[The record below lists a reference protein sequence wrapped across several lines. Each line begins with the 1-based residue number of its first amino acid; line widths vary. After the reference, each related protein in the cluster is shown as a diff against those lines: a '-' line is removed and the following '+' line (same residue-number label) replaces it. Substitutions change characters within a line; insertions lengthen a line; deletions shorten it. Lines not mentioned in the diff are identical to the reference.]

1 MIAGAFVI
9 HGIAA
14 LIIILAILALFVLGV
29 VTFFRMVAR
38 GARHVVDRGETSGH
52 RHRGS

>member
-1 MIAGAFVI
+1 MVTGAFVI

-38 GARHVVDRGETSGH
+38 GARRVVDHGEARGRRDRTV
-52 RHRGS
+52 

>member
-1 MIAGAFVI
+1 MLAEAFVI

-38 GARHVVDRGETSGH
+38 GARRVVEHGETSSR
-52 RHRGS
+52 RHRGT